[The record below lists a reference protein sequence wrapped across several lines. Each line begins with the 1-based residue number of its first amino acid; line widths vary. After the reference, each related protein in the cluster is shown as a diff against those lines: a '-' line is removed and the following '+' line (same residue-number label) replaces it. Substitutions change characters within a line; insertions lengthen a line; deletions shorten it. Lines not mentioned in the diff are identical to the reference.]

1 MTSRNGTSCGIS
13 SAVQRG
19 ELWHAPSAV
28 RDRVILLVSSQT
40 LIDQGVTMLY
50 GVEADAEDP
59 GPLLLTIPVMVAGQ
73 QRWLNVQRGLTRV
86 YRGSLTESY
95 GLADRVVIEQVDA
108 LLRVALDL

>member
-1 MTSRNGTSCGIS
+1 MR
-13 SAVQRG
+13 RG
-19 ELWHAPSAV
+19 ELWRSPSQL

-59 GPLLLTIPVMVAGQ
+59 GPLLLVVPVQVDGE

-86 YRGSLTESY
+86 YRGSLTQSY
-95 GLADRVVIEQVDA
+95 GSAEPAALEQIDA